1 MKFNIEKKDLS
12 ALTSLVYR
20 AASNKQTVPIL
31 SGLLLQ
37 VSPEQGLVMTATDM
51 EIGIRVVSDKVEVLE
66 AGNVLVNA
74 HYFADLIKVLPDSTI
89 SLVLNKETSR
99 LDVNYGRSSGFINTY
114 RDYEYPELPIKNMD
128 YKFSIA
134 QEKIKE
140 ALKKT
145 IFAAS
150 MTHFRQVFTGILFD
164 IREANVLKVVASDT
178 HRLACY
184 TCNLESQ
191 EEIIPF
197 NFIIPTRTANELLR
211 LLDDSEE
218 IINIAFSE
226 NNVIFYK
233 DNFIL
238 LSRLIEGQYPNYEQ
252 VIPGSFNTSLEIK
265 TAILANSLERARIM
279 PSDDKLKIQHAKF
292 HFRDNEA
299 LVNTYSEIMG
309 EIEEII
315 ENLNIKGESDV
326 KIAFNTNYFLDVVK
340 ILAAECE
347 ELSINLSGSLGP
359 ALIKNPLKENYLYV
373 LVPLRISN

>member
-1 MKFNIEKKDLS
+1 MKFNIEKKDLA

-37 VSPEQGLVMTATDM
+37 VSSEQGLVMTATDM

-150 MTHFRQVFTGILFD
+150 LTHFRQVFTGILFD

-191 EEIIPF
+191 EEIKPF

-218 IINIAFSE
+218 IINIAFSD

-265 TAILANSLERARIM
+265 TSILANSLERARIM

-292 HFRDNEA
+292 HFRENEA

-309 EIEEII
+309 EIEEVI
-315 ENLNIKGESDV
+315 EELNIKGESDV

-340 ILAAECE
+340 LLTAECE